1 MSEFLRLKKEEIAK
15 KRIQKKQEQTDN
27 ASPVNMKNPS
37 VMDLQRMVG
46 NRGTQQ
52 LLAQRKAESAGGA
65 SLFIQTKMTVGAAN
79 DSYEQEADQVA
90 NQVVNGNGAE
100 NVQREG
106 AMEEEEAQ
114 TKRMEIQRQE
124 DGDDA
129 VMQLKSMDIQRLGPA
144 EDEDEGAVGAAPE
157 GADND
162 AAEGSSAEGAANDV
176 AAAEGA
182 NAAAEGQ
189 APDVAQQEDEDA
201 AGINMKRIQRSS
213 MEDSFDVGG
222 NVESSIQAKKG
233 GGQTLDGGTKNFME
247 SRFGH
252 DFSNVNVHTDAESN
266 SLNESLNARAF
277 TTGSDVFFR
286 SGEYNPNSSQGK
298 ELLAHELTH
307 VVQQGGAGQLQ
318 KKNKDCDNC

>member
-106 AMEEEEAQ
+106 AMEEDEADAGVQ
-114 TKRMEIQRQE
+114 AKRMEIQRQE

-129 VMQLKSMDIQRLGPA
+129 VMQLKGMDIQRMGPA

-157 GADND
+157 PEPEPEGEADN
-162 AAEGSSAEGAANDV
+162 AP

-286 SGEYNPNSSQGK
+286 SGEYNPSSSQGK